1 MNYIHILTSIAAL
14 LSACSGNKA
23 DHQDSRTAA
32 SHPAAANETAA
43 SPKPAP
49 VDEPSLALS
58 GLPEWCSTNLNAAGE
73 SCVTCNRPTSLGS
86 PLAIPA
92 KCFKPIANFDPS
104 KDCGLAGEVSDLKT
118 ISCKSVDG
126 GMFAMDVSF
135 ASEKAA
141 KSLPL
146 LMFAVSAIADKQL
159 KDHPDDLALVK
170 DFSLFITTK
179 LPDLMA
185 GNSFDAMATDLVN
198 LVGKR
203 VKTPLTESQKSL
215 ATTGAVVVFKTIK
228 ADLESKQSFS
238 VVSTAGKL
246 MALARLVPGL
256 AQSPANAFFEGK
268 ALADMVAL
276 HRSEVD
282 GLFTLL
288 KSDVM
293 GVTSTDDLIAQL
305 KALP

>member
-1 MNYIHILTSIAAL
+1 
-14 LSACSGNKA
+14 
-23 DHQDSRTAA
+23 
-32 SHPAAANETAA
+32 
-43 SPKPAP
+43 
-49 VDEPSLALS
+49 
-58 GLPEWCSTNLNAAGE
+58 
-73 SCVTCNRPTSLGS
+73 
-86 PLAIPA
+86 
-92 KCFKPIANFDPS
+92 
-104 KDCGLAGEVSDLKT
+104 
-118 ISCKSVDG
+118 
-126 GMFAMDVSF
+126 MDVSF